1 MVRFLF
7 ITMIA
12 LINRFKTWINNPFIK
27 SYTNSIHLH
36 EFPATATQKIFYRIF
51 FHGIS
56 LLFRQICNSLTRKY
70 ELFLKMHAV

>member
-51 FHGIS
+51 FTEFPCFS
-56 LLFRQICNSLTRKY
+56 DKY
-70 ELFLKMHAV
+70 AIL